1 MEEEEKKQTIDGTKL
16 KELKFGVNTFEANG
30 RKYFVEPQI
39 SSERFAKMQE
49 LEIEL
54 SFGFNY
60 EHHFKNLR
68 KLEENLNKSNF
79 VDSAVLVRNMLTSIA
94 DIEERKHPVMWYC
107 ACFIN
112 REDEDRRGIDE
123 KIFQDKIDDWNT
135 EGIDYHSFFRLAINM
150 VRGLKENY
158 KEYIRSISQRKSTEA
173 ETK

>member
-1 MEEEEKKQTIDGTKL
+1 MEEEKKQNKEGTKL
-16 KELKFGVNTFEANG
+16 KELTFGENLFEANG
-30 RKYFVEPQI
+30 KTYFVEPQI
-39 SSERFAKMQE
+39 SAERFAKMQE

-60 EHHFKNLR
+60 EHHFKNLQ
-68 KLEENLNKSNF
+68 KVKDMLNKSNF
-79 VDSAVLVRNMLTSIA
+79 VDSAVLVHNMLKSVA
-94 DIEERKHPVMWYC
+94 GIEDREHPVMWYC

-123 KIFQDKIDDWNT
+123 KVFADKIADWNK
-135 EGIDYHSFFRLAINM
+135 EGIDYHSFFRLAVNM

-158 KEYIRSISQRKSTEA
+158 KEYIQNISQSEMTTA